1 MNNDKNNKE
10 DEERPTTALFDA
22 LVLRY
27 NMSHKVAAESLSLPR
42 ALENGVPAVA
52 FTTTRWNR
60 LLQQRCPT
68 TSENKDDDA
77 RDDVAITSADCIEF
91 ALRHPAVEAVLH
103 SARDEDELRE
113 ALSPL
118 LHRRLSAGF
127 GLADDDEYNALRA
140 HGMDE
145 AMWNEDD
152 SFDEYPEEFENIIEV
167 IKGAPRPII

>member
-42 ALENGVPAVA
+42 ALENGVPVVA

-91 ALRHPAVEAVLH
+91 MRYMRAV
-103 SARDEDELRE
+103 
-113 ALSPL
+113 
-118 LHRRLSAGF
+118 GF
-127 GLADDDEYNALRA
+127 GGAGAGRCTLHA
-140 HGMDE
+140 
-145 AMWNEDD
+145 
-152 SFDEYPEEFENIIEV
+152 IIDGHQSSIPSRNSKQIV
-167 IKGAPRPII
+167 DVVTGLPPLPSSSAPRCRLTSTFALLLMG